1 MLQLVRILFVYSYS
15 LVCFLSFYF
24 KVFFEES
31 KYTKF
36 SLIIFGKIIRI

>member
-24 KVFFEES
+24 KVFLMNLNILNF
-31 KYTKF
+31 
-36 SLIIFGKIIRI
+36 L